1 MNMRELMANTLTT
14 HSAQAALVALVEA
27 IPDAIVFGLD
37 AQYRYTF
44 YNGKHA
50 AVMKAIWGIEIE
62 LGCCMLDVIGKTEDR
77 EKAKANFD
85 QALRGSR
92 VRMLEAYG
100 DEALSRSYWDNIYD
114 PIRDQEGQIVG
125 VLVQCIDVTEK
136 KRDELLIAQQRR
148 ELETLVAER
157 TLQLTEKVDLIQ
169 QLSAP
174 IIPIWDGVLVVP
186 LVGGLNEEWGER
198 ITTDVLESIQ
208 RLATR
213 EILFDITGLRVVDA
227 LASERLLRMISAAR
241 LLGTGCAVVGV
252 SPEVARVLVQIDAP
266 LTGVPTYGTLRD
278 GLRAALKKLSLYV
291 VHREQPSAVGRRM

>member
-1 MNMRELMANTLTT
+1 MPKLMANTLTAD
-14 HSAQAALVALVEA
+14 SARAALVTLVEG

-37 AQYRYTF
+37 LQYRYTF
-44 YNGKHA
+44 YNRKHA
-50 AVMKAIWGIEIE
+50 GVMKAIWGTDIEV
-62 LGCCMLDVIGKTEDR
+62 GRSMLDVIGSSVDR
-77 EKAKANFD
+77 EKAKVNFD
-85 QALRGSR
+85 QALSGSR

-100 DEALSRSYWDNIYD
+100 DEALGRNYWDNIYE
-114 PIRDQEGQIVG
+114 PIRDQDGQVIG

-136 KRDELLIAQQRR
+136 KRDEALIVQQRS
-148 ELETLVAER
+148 ELEKLVAQR

-186 LVGGLNEEWGER
+186 LVGGLNEAWGER
-198 ITTDVLESIQ
+198 IMTDVLESIQ

-291 VHREQPSAVGRRM
+291 VRREQQ